1 MDADD
6 IMEAVK
12 LEAVDLET
20 IPIEEVYENLR
31 CFKDGLS
38 SEDAEK
44 RLEIFGYNKLE
55 EKTVNCL
62 LLSRLAIT
70 LLPLY
75 DFGLIE
81 TWKSLF
87 SGEQVLEVFRVY
99 VKSPV
104 IALANRRIIVPIYN
118 YQLYRHIEPP
128 RWKLIWDMRGAEAT
142 EQGNCSAYL
151 GKPQLPHSWERE
163 PAIIDLLPGTPYN
176 MQVQNCCK
184 GGVLS

>member
-55 EKTVNCL
+55 EK
-62 LLSRLAIT
+62 S
-70 LLPLY
+70 
-75 DFGLIE
+75 
-81 TWKSLF
+81 WKSLF

-151 GKPQLPHSWERE
+151 GKPQLPHSCERE

-184 GGVLS
+184 GGVLSSFIQDPENSMSTF